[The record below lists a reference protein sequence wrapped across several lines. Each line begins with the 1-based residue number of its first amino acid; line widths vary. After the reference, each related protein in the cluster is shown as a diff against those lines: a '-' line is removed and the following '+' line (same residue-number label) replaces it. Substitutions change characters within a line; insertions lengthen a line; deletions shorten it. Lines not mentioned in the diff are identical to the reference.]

1 MTEQKDTPVKEAK
14 AKKRSIHPAV
24 MFAAIALALFWG
36 YFAGMQHNQI
46 VGQVVNPL
54 VGLNSHEGEID
65 LSSVQETY
73 RELASNFDGELDEQ
87 ALIDGASRG
96 LVEAAGDDYTV
107 YLDADEADEFN
118 NSLSGNIGG
127 GIGAEIGIR
136 DDQVTIIRVLPDNPA
151 ESSGLNAGDR
161 IIGVNDESA
170 EGWTVEQAVETI
182 RGEEG
187 TTVKLTVLRGSEVK
201 EFDIT
206 RDIINNPSVVANI
219 EDSVGVLR
227 LTRFDND
234 TARLAQTAVQ
244 EFVDEDVE
252 GIVVDLRGNG
262 GGYLSAA
269 RDVAGLWLNDKIV
282 VNEKAGDRVVD
293 TVRTKSS
300 AVLGDVPTVVLLN
313 ASSASASEILAA
325 ALRDHGAAKIVGERS
340 FGKGSVQRLV
350 ELPGNSLLK
359 VTFARWYTPEGL
371 DISIDGVVP
380 DKTVELT
387 QEDINAD
394 RDPQLSEAI
403 RMIKG

>member
-1 MTEQKDTPVKEAK
+1 VTEQQETPS
-14 AKKRSIHPAV
+14 KKIKKSIHPAIFFV
-24 MFAAIALALFWG
+24 CLGVVLVLG
-36 YFAGMQHNQI
+36 YLTGTQHQQI
-46 VGQVVNPL
+46 VGTVVNPII
-54 VGLNSHEGEID
+54 GLNTHEGEID

-73 RELASNFDGELDEQ
+73 RELASNFYGDLDEQ

-107 YLDADEADEFN
+107 YLDADEANEFN

-127 GIGAEIGIR
+127 GIGAEIGVR
-136 DDQVTIIRVLPDNPA
+136 DEQVTIIRVLPDNPA
-151 ESSGLNAGDR
+151 ESSGLNAGDK
-161 IIGVNDESA
+161 IIGVNDEST
-170 EGWTVEQAVETI
+170 EGWTVQQAVEKI

-187 TTVKLTVLRGSEVK
+187 TTVKISVLRGNEVK

-206 RDIINNPSVVANI
+206 RDIINNPSVVTSI

-234 TARLAQTAVQ
+234 TARLTKAAAQ
-244 EFVDEDVE
+244 EFINEDVQ

-262 GGYLSAA
+262 GGYLTAA

-300 AVLGDVPTVVLLN
+300 AVLSDIPTVVLLN

-340 FGKGSVQRLV
+340 FGKGSVQRLI

-371 DISIDGVVP
+371 DISADGVVP
-380 DKTVELT
+380 DKKVELT

-394 RDPQLSEAI
+394 RDPQLLEAI